1 MKDAKKD
8 LQALLAEVVSEFA
21 VSGIEITI
29 ETPTGPSHGDYT
41 SNVSLVLFSKLAK
54 SSTDCHWKKP
64 SELAQYLVDQ
74 IQEKQPKWLE
84 SVVVAGPGFINFTLT
99 RDCLVSNIG
108 FFLSLGNHAESQRN
122 QNQKIIVEFTDPNPF
137 KEFHIGHLYS
147 NTVGESI
154 CRLLEATGATVC
166 RADYFGDVGMHVAKS
181 IWGMRQQLME
191 QALTLHDL
199 AQWDLDKRIK
209 FLGQVYAVGATA
221 YEDDTVAQEAMRQLN
236 FLIYKAGQDRLIEQ
250 EQWQPVIDFDRFITE
265 ESKKIYP
272 EVKEI
277 FFTGR
282 AWSLEYFESIY
293 NRLGMKFDFYY
304 PESKAGEWGTKIV
317 TDQLE
322 KGIFEKS
329 QGAVIFA
336 GSQHG
341 LHDRV
346 FLNSLGLPTYEAK
359 ELALPKLKLLDYA
372 YDRSIIITAN
382 EINEYFKVL
391 IKVLSLI
398 EPEIAAKTTHIG
410 HGVVRLPEG
419 KMSSHT
425 GKIIAGSW
433 LLDEAKAEV
442 IKMAA
447 QTKKFSHADQEEMG
461 ELVGQAAIK
470 YAFLKQSIG
479 GNLAFSFSESLDFQ
493 GNSGPYLLY
502 SYVRAQNVLR
512 QAGEVSK
519 TSIEQLI
526 DTVSNKK
533 IDNAEDYS
541 KLEIDL
547 LRNIEKYKDII
558 EQAALEYAP
567 HLLCT
572 YLYGLAQIYNS
583 WYASQKI
590 VALEN
595 GQLTN
600 LSLVRLQLNLVVG
613 TILKRGLYL
622 LGIRTVEKM

>member
-1 MKDAKKD
+1 MQNAKKQLKD
-8 LQALLAEVVSEFA
+8 LLLEIVSEFDNFETFLE
-21 VSGIEITI
+21 IEV
-29 ETPTGPSHGDYT
+29 PTDQSHGDYT
-41 SNVSLVLFSKLAK
+41 SNVSLVLFSKLIK
-54 SSTDCHWKKP
+54 TSTDCQWKKP
-64 SELAQYLVDQ
+64 AELAHYLVKK
-74 IQEKQPKWLE
+74 IQEKKPAWLE

-99 RDCLVSNIG
+99 QSCLASNIG
-108 FFLSLGNHAESQRN
+108 FFLSMSGKTESLIN
-122 QNQKIIVEFTDPNPF
+122 QHQKIIVEFTDPNPF

-154 CRLLEATGATVC
+154 CRLLEATGAQVC

-181 IWGMRQQLME
+181 IWGMRQLFVE
-191 QALTLHDL
+191 ESLDL
-199 AQWDLDKRIK
+199 AQLSQQDLQKRIA
-209 FLGQVYAVGATA
+209 FLGRAYAQGASA
-221 YEDDTVAQEAMRQLN
+221 YEVDESAQAEMRQLN
-236 FLIYKAGQDRLIEQ
+236 FLIYKAGQDRLVEQ
-250 EQWQPVIDFDRFITE
+250 EAWQPVIDFDQFITDE
-265 ESKKIYP
+265 FRKIYP
-272 EVKEI
+272 EIKEL

-282 AWSLEYFESIY
+282 AWSIEYFDAIY
-293 NRLGMKFDFYY
+293 QRLGMKFDYYY
-304 PESKAGEWGTKIV
+304 PESKAGEWGTRIV
-317 TDQLE
+317 IEQLE

-359 ELALPKLKLLDYA
+359 ELALPKLKKEDFD

-391 IKVLSLI
+391 LKVLSLI

-419 KMSSHT
+419 KMSSRT
-425 GKIIAGSW
+425 GKIIAGGW
-433 LLDEAKAEV
+433 LLDEAKTEV
-442 IKMAA
+442 IKLAS
-447 QTKKFSHADQEEMG
+447 QTKMFSQVDQEEMG

-512 QAGEVSK
+512 QAAEVSK
-519 TSIEQLI
+519 ISIEQLN
-526 DTVSNKK
+526 DLLVNRK
-533 IDNAEDYS
+533 IEGTDNYS
-541 KLEIDL
+541 KLEIDI
-547 LRNIEKYKDII
+547 LRNIEKYNDVV
-558 EQAALEYAP
+558 EQAAEEFAP

-572 YLYGLAQIYNS
+572 YLYRLAQTYNT
-583 WYASQKI
+583 WYADQKI
-590 VALEN
+590 VEVVD
-595 GQLTN
+595 G
-600 LSLVRLQLNLVVG
+600 SLADRTIVRLQLNAVVG
-613 TILKRGLYL
+613 NILKRGLYL